1 MLQEIS
7 KEITQKWFSWTIN
20 LNKFKS
26 MNISTPQ
33 ERFDLMLE
41 ILKYSNSLFLRF
53 IDRYE
58 LWNIS
63 AIPQLLANASTY
75 KNNIKIIWSNLSE
88 IISIL
93 SYEFIKLTNNN
104 LDYKLIKPYIKW
116 EVWFNELISEP
127 KITNQANKFW
137 SFKWL
142 DWKEYTWEWLR
153 DILNLKW
160 PDIENILK
168 WFSSDNEEVMNS
180 IQWIYDIKNKDI
192 IKEHYKNTRVAWIS
206 LIKYLIWNIEG
217 DIKIIKLFNS

>member
-7 KEITQKWFSWTIN
+7 KEITQKWFSWMID

-26 MNISTPQ
+26 MNTSTPQ

-75 KNNIKIIWSNLSE
+75 KNNVKIIWSNLSE
-88 IISIL
+88 VISIL

-116 EVWFNELISEP
+116 EVWFNELVSEP

-180 IQWIYDIKNKDI
+180 IQWIYDVKNKDI

-217 DIKIIKLFNS
+217 DMKIIKLFNS

>member
-7 KEITQKWFSWTIN
+7 KEITQKWFSWMID

-75 KNNIKIIWSNLSE
+75 KNNVKIIWSNLSE
-88 IISIL
+88 VISIL

-116 EVWFNELISEP
+116 EVWFNELVSEP

-180 IQWIYDIKNKDI
+180 IQWIYDVKNKDI

-217 DIKIIKLFNS
+217 DMKIIKLFNS

>member
-7 KEITQKWFSWTIN
+7 KEITQKWFSWMID

-75 KNNIKIIWSNLSE
+75 KNNVKIIWSNLSE
-88 IISIL
+88 VISIL

-180 IQWIYDIKNKDI
+180 IQWIYDVKNKDI

-217 DIKIIKLFNS
+217 DMKIIKLFNS

>member
-7 KEITQKWFSWTIN
+7 KEIIQKWFSWMID

-75 KNNIKIIWSNLSE
+75 KNNVKIIWSNLSE
-88 IISIL
+88 VISIL

-116 EVWFNELISEP
+116 EVWFNELVSEP

-180 IQWIYDIKNKDI
+180 IQWIYDVKNKDI

-217 DIKIIKLFNS
+217 DMKIIKLFNS